1 MNVKWGSTDICQ
13 WLLFR
18 QKVIEAAL
26 MDVIS
31 SEHLVFDCSK
41 SYSLQPVSPFS
52 HKVSILFQECS
63 N

>member
-18 QKVIEAAL
+18 QKVIEAAH

-31 SEHLVFDCSK
+31 IEHLVFDCSN
-41 SYSLQPVSPFS
+41 LQSTAGDP
-52 HKVSILFQECS
+52 ILS
-63 N
+63 